1 MNIFICT
8 FLVWVL
14 PYQHDHHQIMRNSCY
29 DKLGVGIADTCQANQ
44 STLKWG
50 HNGKATLFLFFQW
63 ISFWEIRWQN
73 MKYLS
78 DFFWYFHVTFSDMCP
93 IFAWY
98 PGKMFRAF
106 GVKCRPIFETP
117 ADLLHIFATRHYCHL
132 YQSKQHHH
140 NNHHHQ
146 NNKHNHQNNKHHQNT
161 TTAATTTKTQPPSQK
176 TLKLWDIE
184 SLTPNTDRQGHLM
197 WKKIVQQLVGW
208 AVLHNV
214 QAWWQERP
222 DWCQPRQQQV
232 CKKAL
237 IEKAPFLLWI
247 HSMRKCESEKGKIV
261 EINGCERAGNASNI
275 LHHCCGSI
283 NFSRKNVRNPFQ
295 NIATIAQFVQPHCS
309 NILQTLSLLWHDL
322 PLVSVFSATLEFILF
337 LYCIQNNEACQSKT
351 KG

>member
-1 MNIFICT
+1 MNFILRDSLTKYEIFEW
-8 FLVWVL
+8 FLLIL
-14 PYQHDHHQIMRNSCY
+14 PCY
-29 DKLGVGIADTCQANQ
+29 V
-44 STLKWG
+44 
-50 HNGKATLFLFFQW
+50 
-63 ISFWEIRWQN
+63 
-73 MKYLS
+73 
-78 DFFWYFHVTFSDMCP
+78 SDMCP

-98 PGKMFRAF
+98 PGEMFRAF
-106 GVKCRPIFETP
+106 EVKCRPIFETP

-184 SLTPNTDRQGHLM
+184 SLTPNTDRRGHLM

-237 IEKAPFLLWI
+237 
-247 HSMRKCESEKGKIV
+247 
-261 EINGCERAGNASNI
+261 N
-275 LHHCCGSI
+275 
-283 NFSRKNVRNPFQ
+283 
-295 NIATIAQFVQPHCS
+295 
-309 NILQTLSLLWHDL
+309 LSY
-322 PLVSVFSATLEFILF
+322 FEFIQCANVKVKREKL
-337 LYCIQNNEACQSKT
+337 SKLMAV
-351 KG
+351 KGRGMPPTYYTTAAAASTLAEKT

>member
-1 MNIFICT
+1 MKCI

-63 ISFWEIRWQN
+63 ILFSEIHCQN

-98 PGKMFRAF
+98 PGEMFRAF
-106 GVKCRPIFETP
+106 EVKCRPIFETP

-161 TTAATTTKTQPPSQK
+161 TTTATTTKTQPPSQK
-176 TLKLWDIE
+176 TLKLWDPE
-184 SLTPNTDRQGHLM
+184 TLRHWEPDTDRRGHLM
-197 WKKIVQQLVGW
+197 WKKLCSSWLDGQCCTMYKLGDRRDQIGASQGSSRSAKRLSTFPTLNSFNAQMW
-208 AVLHNV
+208 K
-214 QAWWQERP
+214 W
-222 DWCQPRQQQV
+222 
-232 CKKAL
+232 
-237 IEKAPFLLWI
+237 
-247 HSMRKCESEKGKIV
+247 KGK
-261 EINGCERAGNASNI
+261 NC
-275 LHHCCGSI
+275 
-283 NFSRKNVRNPFQ
+283 RN
-295 NIATIAQFVQPHCS
+295 
-309 NILQTLSLLWHDL
+309 
-322 PLVSVFSATLEFILF
+322 
-337 LYCIQNNEACQSKT
+337 
-351 KG
+351 